1 MEDHFEVLIGMAWPY
16 TRTGKPEERQM
27 AVQKLT
33 HGMLAKLL
41 PGGLGCGG
49 MCRAVLGC
57 AGLCWAGPWA
67 WPATWCMPASHTVL
81 RQGGKRSLQHYGMP
95 GEGSSFGS
103 VFKHTQCLCLL
114 ACRSGARPADCQPH
128 D

>member
-1 MEDHFEVLIGMAWPY
+1 MLIGMAWPY

-57 AGLCWAGPWA
+57 AGLCWAVLGWA
-67 WPATWCMPASHTVL
+67 M
-81 RQGGKRSLQHYGMP
+81 G
-95 GEGSSFGS
+95 
-103 VFKHTQCLCLL
+103 L
-114 ACRSGARPADCQPH
+114 ACHVVHACQSHSAPSGWQKEPAALWHAGRGQQLWFCVQTH
-128 D
+128 AMFVSACMQIRCAAG

>member
-1 MEDHFEVLIGMAWPY
+1 VEDHFEVLIGMAWPH

-57 AGLCWAGPWA
+57 AGLCYAALCHGCLPVMFCWSQWEVG
-67 WPATWCMPASHTVL
+67 M
-81 RQGGKRSLQHYGMP
+81 GGWSLQA
-95 GEGSSFGS
+95 ER
-103 VFKHTQCLCLL
+103 VV
-114 ACRSGARPADCQPH
+114 
-128 D
+128 